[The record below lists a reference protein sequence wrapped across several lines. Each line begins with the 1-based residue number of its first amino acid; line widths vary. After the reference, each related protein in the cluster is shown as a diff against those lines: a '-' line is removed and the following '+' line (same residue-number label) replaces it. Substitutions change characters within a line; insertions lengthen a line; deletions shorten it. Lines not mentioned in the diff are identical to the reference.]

1 MSTDQATARRTLLGI
16 GFMCISATLFPV
28 MSALVQV
35 VSPRYGPVQ
44 LVWARQLSHLVVL
57 VVVLGPVLGLRLVR
71 TGRLRWQLLRSL
83 TLLAS
88 TLLLYAGVRLLPLA
102 KTISISLTG
111 PLFVALLARPLLG
124 ERLGWPRLV
133 AVAIGFAGAL
143 LVIRPGA
150 EVFQPATLLI
160 VGASLCYALFQ
171 ILTRFVAGT
180 DRPEV
185 SAVYSVLVGAVVLSA
200 CVPFAWSPIASATDA
215 AVLGLLG
222 VLGAIGHYCVARALV
237 HAPATLAAPFNY
249 WQLVSAAVIGY
260 VVSHELPDLGTTIGA
275 IVIVG
280 AGIFLAW
287 WETRP
292 AIERLRPV
300 RADRTAAT
308 R

>member
-1 MSTDQATARRTLLGI
+1 MSTDRTTARRTLLGI
-16 GFMCISATLFPV
+16 GYMCLAATLFPV
-28 MSALVQV
+28 MSALVQI

-44 LVWARQLSHLVVL
+44 LVWARQLSQLVVL
-57 VVVLGPVLGLRLVR
+57 VVVLGPVLRLRLVR
-71 TGRLRWQLLRSL
+71 TGRLRWQLVRSL

-102 KTISISLTG
+102 KSVSISLTG

-124 ERLGWPRLV
+124 ERLGWPRVV
-133 AVAIGFAGAL
+133 AIAIGFAGAL
-143 LVIRPGA
+143 LVIRPGTD
-150 EVFQPATLLI
+150 VFHPATLLI

-185 SAVYSVLVGAVVLSA
+185 SAVYSVLVGVVVLST

-222 VLGAIGHYCVARALV
+222 TLGALGHYAVARALA
-237 HAPATLAAPFNY
+237 HAPATLLAPFNY

-260 VVSHELPDLGTTIGA
+260 LVSRELPDLETATGA
-275 IVIVG
+275 AVIVG
-280 AGIFLAW
+280 AGGFVGW
-287 WETRP
+287 WETRAP
-292 AIERLRPV
+292 RYGVDPV
-300 RADRTAAT
+300 PGTSGTSR
-308 R
+308 